1 MAAKIA
7 RVLGPYANG
16 GKWRLVVFDEKG
28 QRMARLAETK
38 EEAEQI
44 KASLLRLFDDRS
56 LLTIEAA
63 FEEWLG
69 TKRQA
74 GHKPRS
80 IDTIERRLRPFLPLE
95 ITLGELTPQRA
106 AELYLE
112 ETQRSG
118 RFGILHACT
127 HHKTLLFA
135 KGFFT
140 WAVDRGYV
148 KANPFARVKPI
159 GKANAGKPQ
168 LREDEARKLYAL
180 CMKLA
185 QDGDSG
191 AFAIIVQLVLALRS
205 AEVLGLRARDLDAGG
220 TVLVVD
226 GTKTKNSKRR
236 LRIESDPVRALLAE
250 RCAKLRPEELLFPDR
265 RGGVHRTDFLYKVLR
280 RLCEQAGVPIV
291 CPHSLRGLHSS
302 LAVAHGESSRAV
314 AQALGHGSDA
324 VTKKHYI
331 TSDALETARSR
342 RVLGALEGPSNL
354 EMNTLAETLARLSP
368 DQLSALMN
376 NVAERQ
382 K

>member
-1 MAAKIA
+1 MPEKIA

-38 EEAEQI
+38 EEAERI
-44 KASLLRLFDDRS
+44 KESLLALFADRS
-56 LLTIEAA
+56 LLTIGAA
-63 FEEWLG
+63 FDEWLES
-69 TKRQA
+69 KRQA

-80 IDTIERRLRPFLPLE
+80 IDTVERRLRAFLPLE
-95 ITLGELTPQRA
+95 ATLGELTPQRA
-106 AELYLE
+106 AQLYLD
-112 ETQRSG
+112 ETKRNG

-135 KGFFT
+135 KGFFS
-140 WAVDRGYV
+140 WAVERGHA
-148 KANPFARVKPI
+148 KENPFAKVKPI

-180 CMKLA
+180 SLERA
-185 QDGDSG
+185 QAGDLG
-191 AFAIIVQLVLALRS
+191 ACAVVLQLILGLRS

-220 TVLVVD
+220 TVLVVE

-236 LRIESDPVRALLAE
+236 LRIESEPLRALLSA
-250 RCAKLRPEELLFPDR
+250 RCAELTAEALIFPDR
-265 RGGVHRTDFLYKVLR
+265 RGGVHRTDFLYKTLQ
-280 RLCEQAGVPIV
+280 RLCTQAEVPIV

-324 VTKKHYI
+324 VTRKHYI
-331 TSDALETARSR
+331 TPDALDVARAR
-342 RVLGALEGPSNL
+342 RVMGALENAPPPD
-354 EMNTLAETLARLSP
+354 MNALTNTLARLTP
-368 DQLSALMN
+368 DQLSALLAS
-376 NVAERQ
+376 VAERQ